1 MLLRCLPRNV
11 DASCHIL
18 RRPLPPSAKSAT
30 VSSTRHGP
38 SRLSVLHLPL
48 QLLTARD
55 GATYWLRIAISVY
68 PTYIRRPRFG
78 ESPSEYCH
86 NVWKKNYNGVAT
98 RWWKKFEDILIRF
111 DRVHERDGQTH
122 RQTDT
127 AWWHKPRLHII
138 ARQKLSTETKI
149 LKAML
154 KKKLCVNY
162 GKLRISLLLVCV
174 SWAITGQPRNSVFIR
189 RV

>member
-48 QLLTARD
+48 QLFTARD

-86 NVWKKNYNGVAT
+86 NVWKKTIMV
-98 RWWKKFEDILIRF
+98 WL
-111 DRVHERDGQTH
+111 RD
-122 RQTDT
+122 DE
-127 AWWHKPRLHII
+127 KNLKIY
-138 ARQKLSTETKI
+138 LFVSTESTNVTDRHTGRQIPHDGISRGCISSRGKNCP
-149 LKAML
+149 LKQ
-154 KKKLCVNY
+154 KY
-162 GKLRISLLLVCV
+162 
-174 SWAITGQPRNSVFIR
+174 
-189 RV
+189 